1 MQLSSVIVYGFCEG
15 EPDIRINPE
24 WLETEYPDIG
34 NYALYLE
41 SDGCM
46 GEVCYGIPCVLD
58 SDTGRIMIE
67 DVSKN
72 KVKELFDQ
80 VSNYIVEG
88 FSGKL
93 GFYSVVGGDFY
104 SYHLM
109 YIPMDVDDSESDL
122 SCSVETDDSESDT
135 SCTMDDSDTDTT
147 YSDMPPLVLP
157 SVKEEEEEESPE
169 ECLENRNSEK
179 SVKSS
184 EWEEL

>member
-24 WLETEYPDIG
+24 WLATEYPDIG

-41 SDGCM
+41 LDGCM

-58 SDTGRIMIE
+58 TDTGSIMVE

-109 YIPMDVDDSESDL
+109 YIPMDVDDSDSDI
-122 SCSVETDDSESDT
+122 SCSVDTDVSESDT
-135 SCTMDDSDTDTT
+135 SCTMDDLILILLIQICLLW
-147 YSDMPPLVLP
+147 YSHQSKKKKKKKKPQ
-157 SVKEEEEEESPE
+157 
-169 ECLENRNSEK
+169 RNVWKIETLK
-179 SVKSS
+179 SQ
-184 EWEEL
+184 